1 MIVLVIPATLG
12 QERRMTVSAEGRDAV
27 DMDTKFGSASR
38 IRRDALFA
46 SYYVIYH
53 SQRVWTWVQTL
64 LGLVILGHSNTAHFS
79 YLSACPNLE
88 TDMNTTS
95 LLHGINILLRLGTLQ

>member
-1 MIVLVIPATLG
+1 
-12 QERRMTVSAEGRDAV
+12 MTVSAEGRDAV

-38 IRRDALFA
+38 IRRGALFA

-53 SQRVWTWVQTL
+53 SHRVWTWVQTL
-64 LGLVILGHSNTAHFS
+64 GLFILGHSNTAHFS
-79 YLSACPNLE
+79 YLSACPNLG